1 MTPPLPSK
9 GPLMSRITLA
19 ALVGLLAITL
29 AACSSPAPTSE
40 PAPLVTEAA
49 PEPVDALAEQ
59 TPTPEPEPTEEPV
72 KEEPEVDEEARA
84 ADLESQLKVM
94 FGVGDGS
101 FTDLLAQDPSLWAGY
116 IASVRTEG
124 SRAFITLQVAPDD
137 PSRDVIGERAATALK
152 TLLPAETVDTLGISW
167 VIVED
172 AGGVVIAQEQP
183 APLL

>member
-1 MTPPLPSK
+1 
-9 GPLMSRITLA
+9 MSRIIPA

-29 AACSSPAPTSE
+29 TACGSSVPTSE
-40 PAPLVTEAA
+40 PAPIVTMDV
-49 PEPVDALAEQ
+49 PEPVDISAEQ
-59 TPTPEPEPTEEPV
+59 TPTPDPEPTEEPV
-72 KEEPEVDEEARA
+72 EEEPEVDEVARA
-84 ADLESQLKVM
+84 ADLETQLKVM
-94 FGVGDGS
+94 TGVGDGS

-116 IASVRTEG
+116 IAGVRTEG

-137 PSRDVIGERAATALK
+137 PSRDVIGERAATALR
-152 TLLPAETVDTLGISW
+152 TLLPAETVDALGISW

>member
-1 MTPPLPSK
+1 MT
-9 GPLMSRITLA
+9 RITLA

-29 AACSSPAPTSE
+29 TACSSSAPTSE

-49 PEPVDALAEQ
+49 PEPVDARA
-59 TPTPEPEPTEEPV
+59 EPTEEPV
-72 KEEPEVDEEARA
+72 EEEPEVDEVARA

-152 TLLPAETVDTLGISW
+152 TLLPAETVDALGISW

>member
-1 MTPPLPSK
+1 
-9 GPLMSRITLA
+9 MSRIIPV

-29 AACSSPAPTSE
+29 TACSSPAPTSE

-49 PEPVDALAEQ
+49 PAPVDALAEQ
-59 TPTPEPEPTEEPV
+59 TPTPEPEPT
-72 KEEPEVDEEARA
+72 EEPEVDEEARA

-152 TLLPAETVDTLGISW
+152 TLLPAETVDALGISW

-172 AGGVVIAQEQP
+172 AGGVAIAQEQP